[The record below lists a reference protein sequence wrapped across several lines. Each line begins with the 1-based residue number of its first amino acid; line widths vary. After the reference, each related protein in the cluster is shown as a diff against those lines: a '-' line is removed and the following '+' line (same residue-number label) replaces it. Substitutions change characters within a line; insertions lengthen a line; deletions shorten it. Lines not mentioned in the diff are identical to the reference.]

1 MKTAAF
7 IFIAGLLVSGTI
19 SAQPKLSLKP
29 DSLLFKIDTIHA
41 PLQNQLNLNNLYGN
55 EKPRLVFPNNKQIQV
70 PNLAVVPNQKPLR
83 YADPNFRMPVANPG
97 FQSNMPVMKPDST
110 IHYHLLIKKI
120 GK

>member
-7 IFIAGLLVSGTI
+7 LLIAGLMVSGTI
-19 SAQPKLSLKP
+19 SAQTKLFVKP
-29 DSLLFKIDTIHA
+29 DSLRFKFDTTHVHF
-41 PLQNQLNLNNLYGN
+41 QNHMNLNNPYGN
-55 EKPRLVFPNNKQIQV
+55 EKLQLVFPNKQIQV

-110 IHYHLLIKKI
+110 IHYHLQIKKI